1 MLIKDLPEIE
11 KPREKALKYGLQCLS
26 NNELLALIIRNGY
39 QNTSSLQI
47 AESLLCKAKGISN
60 INSLCINDLC
70 SVKGIKTV
78 KALELKA
85 CFELARRMALNEV
98 CLQVCLDEPGKVVK
112 WLQLEL
118 GHESQERF
126 LVVFLNNMCQF
137 ISYKVLFV
145 GTINRSNI
153 YPRDIIDEG
162 LKQKAVNIILVHNH
176 PSKVLLPSNA
186 DKDATRI
193 IVEAMKVVGIQVLDH
208 LIISNND
215 YFSFKEHC
223 LI

>member
-11 KPREKALKYGLQCLS
+11 KPREKALMYGVQYLS

-39 QNTSSLQI
+39 QNTSAIQI
-47 AESLLCKAKGISN
+47 AEDLIHKANGISN

-70 SVKGIKTV
+70 SIKGIKKV

-85 CFELARRMALNEV
+85 CFELARRIALSEV
-98 CLQVCLDEPGKVVK
+98 SMETNLNDPQKIVK

-126 LVVFLNNMCQF
+126 LVIFLNNMCQYLAHK
-137 ISYKVLFV
+137 ILFV
-145 GTINRSNI
+145 GTIDKSNI
-153 YPRDIIDEG
+153 YPRDIINEA
-162 LKQKAVNIILVHNH
+162 LKQKAINIILVHNH
-176 PSKVLLPSNA
+176 PSKNINPSKA
-186 DKDATRI
+186 DREATLMI
-193 IVEAMKVVGIQVLDH
+193 MKAMNLVGIRVLDH
-208 LIISNND
+208 LIVSNSD

-223 LI
+223 II